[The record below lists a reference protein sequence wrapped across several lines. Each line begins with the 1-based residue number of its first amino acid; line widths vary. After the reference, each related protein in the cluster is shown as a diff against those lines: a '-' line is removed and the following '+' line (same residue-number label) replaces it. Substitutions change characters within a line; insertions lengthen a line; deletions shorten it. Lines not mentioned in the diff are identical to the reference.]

1 MIRRFLSSQIVV
13 VTLIGSVLMAIVCA
27 FGSIAI
33 QIAVLGGYISI
44 LGGLALEIF
53 EDQNTK
59 DQQLESLEL
68 LIRASRRLAKDS
80 PMSRE
85 FEKIVDGI
93 QASSNIESELF
104 RELAIEELAR
114 IGQQTELLGRGIIT
128 FDETEAWRVAYER
141 ILRSPLVSRYFS
153 VSLIR
158 SADYWQDEPGK
169 RSIELNY
176 QLQDEKRLNVERIA
190 IISASIWPDE
200 SDRPNSPIFEWL
212 LDQYSN
218 GIWTELVRE
227 TSVIDEPDLLVDSGR
242 YSDLAVGCQFLDSK
256 SRTSKFTLSF
266 NKADIE
272 AAKQRWQRLSLY
284 SISMKQILDQT

>member
-1 MIRRFLSSQIVV
+1 MIRNLLSSQIVLITV
-13 VTLIGSVLMAIVCA
+13 VGSVLMAIVCA
-27 FGSIAI
+27 FGTVAI

-44 LGGLALEIF
+44 IGGLALEIF
-53 EDQNTK
+53 EDQNAK
-59 DQQLESLEL
+59 DQQLESLDL

-114 IGQQTELLGRGIIT
+114 IGQQTESLGKGIIT
-128 FDETEAWRVAYER
+128 FDETEAWRVAYEK

-176 QLQDEKRLNVERIA
+176 QLQDEKRLNIERIA
-190 IISASIWPDE
+190 IISDSIWPDS
-200 SDRPNSPIFEWL
+200 SDRPISPIFEWL

-227 TSVIDEPDLLVDSGR
+227 NSVVDEPDLLVDCGR
-242 YSDLAVGCQFLDSK
+242 YSDLAVGFQILDSK

-266 NKADIE
+266 NSDDIE
-272 AAKQRWQRLSLY
+272 AAKQRWQRLNLY
-284 SISMKQILDQT
+284 SISLKQILDQT

>member
-1 MIRRFLSSQIVV
+1 MIRNLLSSQIV
-13 VTLIGSVLMAIVCA
+13 LITIVGSVLMAIVCA
-27 FGSIAI
+27 FGTVAI

-44 LGGLALEIF
+44 ICGLALEIF
-53 EDQNTK
+53 EDQNAK
-59 DQQLESLEL
+59 DQQLESLDL

-104 RELAIEELAR
+104 RELAIDELAR
-114 IGQQTELLGRGIIT
+114 IGQQTESLGKGIIT
-128 FDETEAWRVAYER
+128 FDETEAWRVAYEK

-158 SADYWQDEPGK
+158 SANYWQDEPGK

-176 QLQDEKRLNVERIA
+176 QLQDEKRLNIERIA
-190 IISASIWPDE
+190 IISDSIWPDS
-200 SDRPNSPIFEWL
+200 SDRPISSIFEWL

-227 TSVIDEPDLLVDSGR
+227 NSVVDEPDLLVDCGR
-242 YSDLAVGCQFLDSK
+242 YSDLAVGFQVLDSK

-266 NKADIE
+266 NADDIE
-272 AAKQRWQRLSLY
+272 AAKQRWQRLNLY
-284 SISMKQILDQT
+284 SISLKQILDQT